1 MKALS
6 TSLLLLLA
14 ASTPSMA
21 EANREPPTPERVFR
35 QLRDAPVVRTREE
48 ALEVLADAAPGA
60 LWRSAKLCVD
70 RRLKD
75 LLSHPGFEVLDQEIQ
90 SELHASLLEIRPSF
104 WTEDLE
110 RLSSAVAALR
120 QLWESGRIVGAA
132 ENRDVAVRL
141 QDRLLRLVEEVEMAA
156 ALQECARD
164 EHPLGTVGYLE
175 CLLRGGPGR

>member
-21 EANREPPTPERVFR
+21 EANREPPMPERVFR
-35 QLRDAPVVRTREE
+35 QLRDEPVIRTREE
-48 ALEVLADAAPGA
+48 ALEVLAESSSGA

-75 LLSHPGFEVLDQEIQ
+75 LLSHPGLEDLDRDLQ
-90 SELHASLLEIRPSF
+90 SELHSSLLEIRSSF
-104 WTEDLE
+104 WEEDLE
-110 RLSSAVAALR
+110 RLTSAEAVLR
-120 QLWESGRIVGAA
+120 RLFESGRLVSTA
-132 ENRDVAVRL
+132 ENREVEEPI

-164 EHPLGTVGYLE
+164 EHPLGTAGYLE
-175 CLLRGGPGR
+175 CLLRGGPG